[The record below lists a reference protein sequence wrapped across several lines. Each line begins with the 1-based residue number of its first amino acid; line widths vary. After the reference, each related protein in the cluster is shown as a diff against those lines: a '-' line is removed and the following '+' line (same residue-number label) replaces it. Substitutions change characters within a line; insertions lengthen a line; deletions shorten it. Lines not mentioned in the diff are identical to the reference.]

1 MNNSSLKA
9 ASLVT
14 GIKDK
19 DLKMVRKWEQTK
31 HETPFESM

>member
-19 DLKMVRKWEQTK
+19 DLKMVRKWEQT